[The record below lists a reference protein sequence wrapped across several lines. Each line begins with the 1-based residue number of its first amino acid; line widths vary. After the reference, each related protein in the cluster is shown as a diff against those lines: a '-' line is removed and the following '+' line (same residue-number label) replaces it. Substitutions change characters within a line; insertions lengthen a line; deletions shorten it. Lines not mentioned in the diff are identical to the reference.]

1 MNNDIRIPLTYI
13 YAKEIKEY
21 CPELIIFI
29 VDYMFD
35 KDMSLLLSIKLKVHS
50 SLKYQIGFKCLS
62 FLRLTILINAV
73 IFYTYNLT
81 DFVVFFSLGTCLAIL
96 IPTIWTVTVTFPPR
110 NLCLQLED

>member
-1 MNNDIRIPLTYI
+1 MQYTIINNDIRIPLTYI

-81 DFVVFFSLGTCLAIL
+81 DFVCFFSVWGLAL
-96 IPTIWTVTVTFPPR
+96 PF
-110 NLCLQLED
+110 